1 EFGSVNQFT
10 LRGSSACH
18 RARPKK
24 NTGRARVDAER
35 EGGALRFLRQGTRE
49 MGRRD
54 DNFPAGEAQ
63 AVAERG
69 RNAGDMLHDAD
80 NLAGILFDSPARL
93 RPHHCA

>member
-1 EFGSVNQFT
+1 
-10 LRGSSACH
+10 
-18 RARPKK
+18 
-24 NTGRARVDAER
+24 
-35 EGGALRFLRQGTRE
+35 